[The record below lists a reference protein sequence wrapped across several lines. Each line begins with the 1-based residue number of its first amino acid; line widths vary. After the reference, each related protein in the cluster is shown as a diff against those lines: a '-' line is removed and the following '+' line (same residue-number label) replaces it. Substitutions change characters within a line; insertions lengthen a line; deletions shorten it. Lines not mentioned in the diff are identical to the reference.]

1 MSATTSFA
9 DLQAAMS
16 LLNHVYFNPII
27 AALVRHEVADHLEPD
42 PLSAADLARRSGL
55 NALALTRVLR
65 ALAAFGTFKEIAP
78 GYSPTIL
85 SPSCFAISPVDSA
98 TSSSTTP
105 LSTTS
110 GRPQPWLIA
119 S

>member
-9 DLQAAMS
+9 DVQAAMS
-16 LLNHVYFNPII
+16 VLNHVYFNPII

-55 NALALTRVLR
+55 NTLALTRVLR
-65 ALAAFGTFKEIAP
+65 ALAAFGAFKEIAP
-78 GYSPTIL
+78 GV
-85 SPSCFAISPVDSA
+85 FANNSVSKLFRHQPGGFA
-98 TSSSTTP
+98 TLRSTTP

-110 GRPQPWLIA
+110 GRPQPWRIA